1 MVLAAAC
8 GPDSRLASV
17 AFKGT
22 LAGCVLEALP
32 GSASHLTALA
42 LRELGV
48 RGRGASALSWGQLRH
63 MPQLVSLSLDINFSE
78 AGQPSLAL
86 ETLTRLT
93 RLRLQAARRSRAPPR
108 LVRSVLLAAP
118 LSLRRLELHAIDVL
132 LGEHWWPQLPQG
144 HHLAHQGGAE
154 GFDQHGAGSEEEVED
169 GAQLEGQQAVAEA
182 AALAGQPAAVANGQP
197 AGRRTY
203 SASTI
208 RRCLARL
215 EALELG
221 RCHVSRDFQCVLPSC
236 RALTSLHFA
245 PDDCSPQCVEFIAR
259 CSSLQDLVLG
269 RYNDYRLRGLPSG
282 ALPQL
287 TRLKIS
293 SSSELMK
300 LHPSWCCLPKLLCF
314 ELESCEHLLH
324 LPLEM
329 STLTQLQRLSLS
341 HQHLEEGF
349 PWHLTGLSQ
358 LTYIA
363 VAASSLEH
371 LPEGPYLRNLRHLN
385 CFANNLTSVPPA
397 LLAHPELGAPALRR
411 LDLSCNYNHQ
421 LSAADV
427 AVCSHLTALT
437 FLDLSRRS
445 EHAEAHGA
453 RLVDELRAALPHCTI
468 LA

>member
-1 MVLAAAC
+1 MWESLPADALATVFALLPRNDKSLGSCRLVCRSWKDVADASPRIWSRVSITAQTAAASAAGLSALLQRQRPFLGHIQLDSSPLLEGSEEESSQALAMVLAAAC
-8 GPDSRLASV
+8 GPDSRLAS
-17 AFKGT
+17 FTCKGT
-22 LAGCVLEALP
+22 LAGCFLDALP

-42 LRELGV
+42 LRELRA
-48 RGRGASALSWGQLRH
+48 RGRGASALSWGQLSH
-63 MPQLVSLSLDINFSE
+63 MPQLLSLSLDINFSE

-93 RLRLQAARRSRAPPR
+93 RLRLQAARCSRAPPR

-118 LSLRRLELHAIDVL
+118 LSLRQLELQAIDVL
-132 LGEHWWPQLPQG
+132 L
-144 HHLAHQGGAE
+144 
-154 GFDQHGAGSEEEVED
+154 
-169 GAQLEGQQAVAEA
+169 
-182 AALAGQPAAVANGQP
+182 
-197 AGRRTY
+197 
-203 SASTI
+203 
-208 RRCLARL
+208 
-215 EALELG
+215 
-221 RCHVSRDFQCVLPSC
+221 VLPSC

-282 ALPQL
+282 ALPHL

-314 ELESCEHLLH
+314 EVESCEQLLH

-349 PWHLTGLSQ
+349 PWHLTSLSQ

-397 LLAHPELGAPALRR
+397 LFAHPELGAPALRR

-427 AVCSHLTALT
+427 AVCSRLTALT